1 MLKFTECYCPICSIN
16 FNENKNE
23 PRILI
28 KCGHSICINCLKEK
42 INNDEKILIC
52 PLDNIKYENIN
63 SVEIFPKNL
72 ALIELFRNKKI
83 EYLTSPQPKV
93 KSNKLKLIESI
104 KKISDKKTNIKQLCK
119 IHPNK
124 NLEIICLDDKCKIC
138 TNCALFGE
146 HKNHNIINI
155 DDFEKEIEI
164 KSELLINLFDIIE
177 KKFKDLNLNL
187 VNEFKYD
194 NILKIIND
202 KINYISNLINSFEKK
217 MIIKIKN
224 DGEKYQ
230 EEIKNKFNF
239 LTEKILFFKSIPN
252 NLKITIEKWKK
263 LVQNK
268 LNILNVI
275 SDKELDCSILI
286 ESEKENGYNSLIEK
300 GNSIINE
307 YESVNLFPY
316 NEIINEINKFSISF
330 DENNFLLKS
339 FIIIDKEINFT
350 EIFNKIKLE
359 SSKSQN
365 PKASISDF
373 SNEIITNNLKE
384 LKDSNLSQM
393 KNDFMIDLGKDK
405 NNLFSLNEYDNFLN
419 ISDDI
424 IFPYIQDIPKL
435 NLKQNK
441 STTHLNNKKNKNSK
455 MLKSKTSRSPTP
467 NKDKVIYIKQQFKNN
482 IVNLSRYK
490 LCDDGA
496 LLISKYL
503 EKNKLK
509 ILELKLT
516 KCEIS
521 DFGIQNILKKIIEC
535 SNLVSFNISNNLISD
550 KSTDLIIET
559 LVKNKSL
566 KIVYLSNNKFSVQ
579 VKEKIRTYNK
589 NGKLKIF
596 I

>member
-1 MLKFTECYCPICSIN
+1 MLKISECNCPICLIN
-16 FNENKNE
+16 FNDHKNE

-28 KCGHSICINCLKEK
+28 KCGHSICLSCLKEK
-42 INNDEKILIC
+42 INFDEKILIC
-52 PLDNIKYENIN
+52 PIDNLKYENIN

-72 ALIELFRNKKI
+72 ALIELFKNKTL
-83 EYLTSPQPKV
+83 ECLTSPQPKFN
-93 KSNKLKLIESI
+93 SNKLKLIESI
-104 KKISDKKTNIKQLCK
+104 KKINDKEQKINQICN

-164 KSELLINLFDIIE
+164 KSELLINLFDTIE
-177 KKFKDLNLNL
+177 KKFKDSNLNL
-187 VNEFKYD
+187 ENEFKYD

-202 KINYISNLINSFEKK
+202 KINNISNLINLFNKR
-217 MIIKIKN
+217 IINKINN
-224 DGEKYQ
+224 DVEKYK

-239 LTEKILFFKSIPN
+239 LTEKISYFKSIPS
-252 NLKITIEKWKK
+252 NLKITIENWKN

-268 LNILNVI
+268 LNILNEI
-275 SDKELDCSILI
+275 TDKDLDCSKLI

-307 YESVNLFPY
+307 YELVNLFPY
-316 NEIINEINKFSISF
+316 NEIINEISKFSISF
-330 DENNFLLKS
+330 DENNFLSKS
-339 FIIIDKEINFT
+339 FIIIDKEINFN
-350 EIFNKIKLE
+350 EIFNRLKLE
-359 SSKSQN
+359 SSKSN
-365 PKASISDF
+365 NLKTTISDF
-373 SNEIITNNLKE
+373 SNEIINNSKE
-384 LKDSNLSQM
+384 LKDSDLSQI
-393 KNDFMIDLGKDK
+393 KNDFIIDLGKDK
-405 NNLFSLNEYDNFLN
+405 NNLFNLNEYDNLLN

-424 IFPYIQDIPKL
+424 IFPNIQDIPKL
-435 NLKQNK
+435 SLKYNK
-441 STTHLNNKKNKNSK
+441 STTHINKKKNKNSK
-455 MLKSKTSRSPTP
+455 MIKSKTSRSPTP
-467 NKDKVIYIKQQFKNN
+467 NKEKENYIKQQFKNK

-509 ILELKLT
+509 ISELKLT

-535 SNLVSFNISNNLISD
+535 PNLISFNISNNFISD
-550 KSTDLIIET
+550 KSTDLIIES

-566 KIVYLSNNKFSVQ
+566 QIVYLSNNNFSVQ

>member
-1 MLKFTECYCPICSIN
+1 MLKISECNCPICLIN
-16 FNENKNE
+16 FNDHKNE

-28 KCGHSICINCLKEK
+28 KCGHSICLSCLKEK
-42 INNDEKILIC
+42 INFDEKILIC
-52 PLDNIKYENIN
+52 PIDNLKYENIN

-72 ALIELFRNKKI
+72 ALIELFKNKTL
-83 EYLTSPQPKV
+83 ECLTSPQPKFN
-93 KSNKLKLIESI
+93 SNKLKLLESI
-104 KKISDKKTNIKQLCK
+104 KKINDKEQNINQICN

-138 TNCALFGE
+138 TNCALFGK

-164 KSELLINLFDIIE
+164 KSELLINLFDTIE
-177 KKFKDLNLNL
+177 KKFKDTNLNIE
-187 VNEFKYD
+187 NEFKYD
-194 NILKIIND
+194 NLLKIIND
-202 KINYISNLINSFEKK
+202 KINSISNLISVFNKR
-217 MIIKIKN
+217 IINKIKN
-224 DGEKYQ
+224 EEEKYK
-230 EEIKNKFNF
+230 EEIKNKFTY
-239 LTEKILFFKSIPN
+239 LTEKISFFKSIPN
-252 NLKITIEKWKK
+252 NLKTKIENWKK

-268 LNILNVI
+268 LNILNEI
-275 SDKELDCSILI
+275 NDKDLDCSKLI
-286 ESEKENGYNSLIEK
+286 ESEKENGYNFLIEK

-307 YESVNLFPY
+307 YELVNLFPY
-316 NEIINEINKFSISF
+316 NDIINAINNFSISF

-339 FIIIDKEINFT
+339 FIIIDKEINFN
-350 EIFNKIKLE
+350 EIFNRLKLE
-359 SSKSQN
+359 SSKSN
-365 PKASISDF
+365 NLKTTISDF
-373 SNEIITNNLKE
+373 SNEIINNSKE
-384 LKDSNLSQM
+384 LKDSDLSQI
-393 KNDFMIDLGKDK
+393 KNDFIIDLGKDK
-405 NNLFSLNEYDNFLN
+405 NNLFSLNEYDNLLN

-424 IFPYIQDIPKL
+424 IFPNIQDIPKL
-435 NLKQNK
+435 SLKQNK
-441 STTHLNNKKNKNSK
+441 SSTQLNKKKNMNSK
-455 MLKSKTSRSPTP
+455 IIKSKTSRSPTP
-467 NKDKVIYIKQQFKNN
+467 NKDKEIYIKQQFKNK

-509 ILELKLT
+509 ISELKLT

-535 SNLVSFNISNNLISD
+535 PNLISFNISNNFISD
-550 KSTDLIIET
+550 KSTDLIIES

-566 KIVYLSNNKFSVQ
+566 QIVYLSNNNFSVQ

>member
-1 MLKFTECYCPICSIN
+1 MLKISECNCPICLIN
-16 FNENKNE
+16 FNDHKNE

-28 KCGHSICINCLKEK
+28 KCGHSICLSCLKEK
-42 INNDEKILIC
+42 INFDEKILIC
-52 PLDNIKYENIN
+52 PIDNLKYENIN

-72 ALIELFRNKKI
+72 ALIELFKNKTL
-83 EYLTSPQPKV
+83 ECLTSPQPKFN
-93 KSNKLKLIESI
+93 SNKLKLIESI
-104 KKISDKKTNIKQLCK
+104 KKINDKEQKINQICN

-164 KSELLINLFDIIE
+164 KSELLINLFDTIE
-177 KKFKDLNLNL
+177 KKFKDTNLNIE
-187 VNEFKYD
+187 NEFKYD
-194 NILKIIND
+194 NLLKIIND
-202 KINYISNLINSFEKK
+202 KINSISNLISVFNKR
-217 MIIKIKN
+217 IINKIKN
-224 DGEKYQ
+224 EEEKYK
-230 EEIKNKFNF
+230 EEIKNKFTY
-239 LTEKILFFKSIPN
+239 LTEKISFFKSIPN
-252 NLKITIEKWKK
+252 NLKTKIENWKK

-268 LNILNVI
+268 LNILNEI
-275 SDKELDCSILI
+275 NDKDLDCSKLI
-286 ESEKENGYNSLIEK
+286 ESEKENGYNFLIEK

-307 YESVNLFPY
+307 YELVNLFPY
-316 NEIINEINKFSISF
+316 NDIINEINNFSISF

-339 FIIIDKEINFT
+339 FIIIDKEINFN
-350 EIFNKIKLE
+350 EIFNRLKLE
-359 SSKSQN
+359 SSKSN
-365 PKASISDF
+365 NLKTTISDF
-373 SNEIITNNLKE
+373 SNEIINNSKE
-384 LKDSNLSQM
+384 LKDSDLSQI
-393 KNDFMIDLGKDK
+393 KNDFIIDLGKDK
-405 NNLFSLNEYDNFLN
+405 NNLFSLNEYDNLLN

-424 IFPYIQDIPKL
+424 IFPNIQDIPKL
-435 NLKQNK
+435 SLKQNK
-441 STTHLNNKKNKNSK
+441 SSTQLNKKKNMNSK
-455 MLKSKTSRSPTP
+455 IIKSKTSRSPTP
-467 NKDKVIYIKQQFKNN
+467 NKDKEIYIKQQFKNK

-509 ILELKLT
+509 ISELKLT

-535 SNLVSFNISNNLISD
+535 PNLISFNISNNFISD
-550 KSTDLIIET
+550 KSTDLIIES

-566 KIVYLSNNKFSVQ
+566 QIVYLSNNNFSVQ

>member
-1 MLKFTECYCPICSIN
+1 MLKISECNCPICLIN
-16 FNENKNE
+16 FNDHKNE

-28 KCGHSICINCLKEK
+28 KCGHSICLSCLKEK
-42 INNDEKILIC
+42 INFDEKILIC
-52 PLDNIKYENIN
+52 PIDNLKYENIN

-72 ALIELFRNKKI
+72 ALIELFKNKTL
-83 EYLTSPQPKV
+83 ECLTSPQPKFN
-93 KSNKLKLIESI
+93 SNKLKLIESI
-104 KKISDKKTNIKQLCK
+104 KKINDKEQKINQICN

-164 KSELLINLFDIIE
+164 KSELLINLFDTIE
-177 KKFKDLNLNL
+177 KKFKDTNLNIE
-187 VNEFKYD
+187 NEFKYD
-194 NILKIIND
+194 NLLKIIND
-202 KINYISNLINSFEKK
+202 KINSISNLISVFNKR
-217 MIIKIKN
+217 IINKIKN
-224 DGEKYQ
+224 EEEKYK

-252 NLKITIEKWKK
+252 NLKTKIENWKK

-268 LNILNVI
+268 LNILNEI
-275 SDKELDCSILI
+275 NDKDLDCSKLI
-286 ESEKENGYNSLIEK
+286 ESEKENGYNFLIEK

-307 YESVNLFPY
+307 YELVNLFPY
-316 NEIINEINKFSISF
+316 NDIINEINNFSISF

-339 FIIIDKEINFT
+339 FIIIDKEINFN
-350 EIFNKIKLE
+350 EIFNRLKLE
-359 SSKSQN
+359 SSKSN
-365 PKASISDF
+365 NLKTTISDF
-373 SNEIITNNLKE
+373 SNEIINNSKE
-384 LKDSNLSQM
+384 LKDSDLSQI
-393 KNDFMIDLGKDK
+393 KNDFIIDLGKDK
-405 NNLFSLNEYDNFLN
+405 NNLFNLNEYDNLLN

-424 IFPYIQDIPKL
+424 IFPNIQDIPKL
-435 NLKQNK
+435 SLKQNK
-441 STTHLNNKKNKNSK
+441 SSTQLNKKKNMNSK
-455 MLKSKTSRSPTP
+455 IIKSKTSRSPTP
-467 NKDKVIYIKQQFKNN
+467 NKDKEIYIKQQFKNK

-509 ILELKLT
+509 ISELKLT

-535 SNLVSFNISNNLISD
+535 PTLISFNISNNFISD
-550 KSTDLIIET
+550 KSTDLIIES

-566 KIVYLSNNKFSVQ
+566 QIVYLSNNNFSVQ

>member
-1 MLKFTECYCPICSIN
+1 MLKISECNCPICLIN
-16 FNENKNE
+16 FNDHKNE

-28 KCGHSICINCLKEK
+28 KCGHSICLSCLKEK
-42 INNDEKILIC
+42 VNFDEKILIC
-52 PLDNIKYENIN
+52 PIDNLKYENIN

-72 ALIELFRNKKI
+72 ALIELFKNKTL
-83 EYLTSPQPKV
+83 ECLTSPQPKFN
-93 KSNKLKLIESI
+93 SNKLKLIESI
-104 KKISDKKTNIKQLCK
+104 KKINDKEQKINQICN

-164 KSELLINLFDIIE
+164 KSELLINLFDTIE
-177 KKFKDLNLNL
+177 KKFKDTNLNIE
-187 VNEFKYD
+187 NEFKYD
-194 NILKIIND
+194 NLLKIIND
-202 KINYISNLINSFEKK
+202 KINSISNLISVFNKR
-217 MIIKIKN
+217 IINKIKN
-224 DGEKYQ
+224 EEEKYK
-230 EEIKNKFNF
+230 EEIKNKFTY
-239 LTEKILFFKSIPN
+239 LTEKISFFKSIPN
-252 NLKITIEKWKK
+252 NLKTKIENWKK

-268 LNILNVI
+268 LNILNEI
-275 SDKELDCSILI
+275 NDKDLDCSKLI
-286 ESEKENGYNSLIEK
+286 ESEKENGYNFLIEK

-307 YESVNLFPY
+307 YELVNLFPY
-316 NEIINEINKFSISF
+316 NDIINEINNFSISF

-339 FIIIDKEINFT
+339 FIIIDKEINFN
-350 EIFNKIKLE
+350 EIFNRLKLE
-359 SSKSQN
+359 SSKSN
-365 PKASISDF
+365 NLKTTISDF
-373 SNEIITNNLKE
+373 SNEIINNSKE
-384 LKDSNLSQM
+384 LKDSDLSQI
-393 KNDFMIDLGKDK
+393 KNDFIIDLGKDK
-405 NNLFSLNEYDNFLN
+405 NNLFSLNEYDNLLN

-424 IFPYIQDIPKL
+424 IFPNIQDIPKL
-435 NLKQNK
+435 SLKQNK
-441 STTHLNNKKNKNSK
+441 SSTQLNKKKNMNSK
-455 MLKSKTSRSPTP
+455 IIKSKTSRSPTP
-467 NKDKVIYIKQQFKNN
+467 NKDKEIYIKQQFKNK

-509 ILELKLT
+509 ISELKLT

-535 SNLVSFNISNNLISD
+535 PNLISFNISNNFISD
-550 KSTDLIIET
+550 KSTDLIIES

-566 KIVYLSNNKFSVQ
+566 QIVYLSNNNFSVQ

>member
-1 MLKFTECYCPICSIN
+1 
-16 FNENKNE
+16 
-23 PRILI
+23 
-28 KCGHSICINCLKEK
+28 
-42 INNDEKILIC
+42 
-52 PLDNIKYENIN
+52 
-63 SVEIFPKNL
+63 
-72 ALIELFRNKKI
+72 
-83 EYLTSPQPKV
+83 
-93 KSNKLKLIESI
+93 
-104 KKISDKKTNIKQLCK
+104 
-119 IHPNK
+119 
-124 NLEIICLDDKCKIC
+124 
-138 TNCALFGE
+138 
-146 HKNHNIINI
+146 
-155 DDFEKEIEI
+155 
-164 KSELLINLFDIIE
+164 
-177 KKFKDLNLNL
+177 
-187 VNEFKYD
+187 
-194 NILKIIND
+194 
-202 KINYISNLINSFEKK
+202 

-316 NEIINEINKFSISF
+316 DEIINEINKFSISF

-441 STTHLNNKKNKNSK
+441 STTHLNNKKNKNLK

>member
-1 MLKFTECYCPICSIN
+1 MLKFSECNCPICLIN
-16 FNENKNE
+16 FNDHENE

-42 INNDEKILIC
+42 INYDEKILIC
-52 PLDNIKYENIN
+52 PIDNIKYENIN

-72 ALIELFRNKKI
+72 ALIELFKNKTL
-83 EYLTSPQPKV
+83 ECLTSPQPKFN
-93 KSNKLKLIESI
+93 SNKLKLIESI
-104 KKISDKKTNIKQLCK
+104 KKINDKEQKINQICN

-164 KSELLINLFDIIE
+164 KSELLINLFDTIE
-177 KKFKDLNLNL
+177 KKFKDSNLNL
-187 VNEFKYD
+187 ENEFKYD

-202 KINYISNLINSFEKK
+202 KINNISNLINLFNKR
-217 MIIKIKN
+217 IINKINN
-224 DGEKYQ
+224 DVEKYK

-239 LTEKILFFKSIPN
+239 LTEKISYFKSIPS
-252 NLKITIEKWKK
+252 NLKITIENWKN

-268 LNILNVI
+268 LNILNEI
-275 SDKELDCSILI
+275 TDKDLDCSKLI

-307 YESVNLFPY
+307 YELVNLFPY
-316 NEIINEINKFSISF
+316 NEIINEISKFSISF
-330 DENNFLLKS
+330 DENNFLSKS
-339 FIIIDKEINFT
+339 FIIIDKEINFN
-350 EIFNKIKLE
+350 EIFNRLKLE
-359 SSKSQN
+359 SSKSN
-365 PKASISDF
+365 NLKTTVSDF
-373 SNEIITNNLKE
+373 SNEIINNSKE
-384 LKDSNLSQM
+384 LKDSDLSQI
-393 KNDFMIDLGKDK
+393 KNDFIIDLGKDK
-405 NNLFSLNEYDNFLN
+405 NNLFNLNEYDNLLN

-424 IFPYIQDIPKL
+424 IFPNIQDIPKL
-435 NLKQNK
+435 SLKYNK
-441 STTHLNNKKNKNSK
+441 STTHLNKKKNKNSK
-455 MLKSKTSRSPTP
+455 MIKSKTSRSPTP
-467 NKDKVIYIKQQFKNN
+467 NKEKEKYIKQQFKNK

-503 EKNKLK
+503 EKNRLK
-509 ILELKLT
+509 ISELKLT

-521 DFGIQNILKKIIEC
+521 DFGIQNILKNIIEC
-535 SNLVSFNISNNLISD
+535 PNLVSFNISNNFITD

-566 KIVYLSNNKFSVQ
+566 KIVYLSNNNFSVQ

>member
-1 MLKFTECYCPICSIN
+1 MLKISECNCPICLIN
-16 FNENKNE
+16 FNDHKNE

-28 KCGHSICINCLKEK
+28 KCGHSICLSCLKEK
-42 INNDEKILIC
+42 INFDEKILIC
-52 PLDNIKYENIN
+52 PIDNLKYENIN

-72 ALIELFRNKKI
+72 ALIELFKNKTL
-83 EYLTSPQPKV
+83 ECLTSPQPKFN
-93 KSNKLKLIESI
+93 SNKLKLIESI
-104 KKISDKKTNIKQLCK
+104 KKINDKEQNINQICN

-164 KSELLINLFDIIE
+164 KSELLINLFDTIE
-177 KKFKDLNLNL
+177 KKFKDTNLNIE
-187 VNEFKYD
+187 NEFKYD
-194 NILKIIND
+194 NLLKIIND
-202 KINYISNLINSFEKK
+202 KINSISNLISVFNKR
-217 MIIKIKN
+217 IINKIKN
-224 DGEKYQ
+224 EEEKYK
-230 EEIKNKFNF
+230 EEIKNKFTY
-239 LTEKILFFKSIPN
+239 LTEKISFFKSIPN
-252 NLKITIEKWKK
+252 NLKTKIENWKK

-268 LNILNVI
+268 LNILNEI
-275 SDKELDCSILI
+275 NDKDLDCSKLI
-286 ESEKENGYNSLIEK
+286 ESEKENGYNFLIEK

-307 YESVNLFPY
+307 YELVNLFPY
-316 NEIINEINKFSISF
+316 NDIINEINNFSISF

-339 FIIIDKEINFT
+339 FIIIDKEINFN
-350 EIFNKIKLE
+350 EIFNRLKLE
-359 SSKSQN
+359 SSKSN
-365 PKASISDF
+365 NLKTTISDF
-373 SNEIITNNLKE
+373 SNEIINNSKE
-384 LKDSNLSQM
+384 LKDSDLSQI
-393 KNDFMIDLGKDK
+393 KNDFIIDLGKDK
-405 NNLFSLNEYDNFLN
+405 NNLFSLNEYDNLLN

-424 IFPYIQDIPKL
+424 IFPNIQDIPKL
-435 NLKQNK
+435 SLKQNK
-441 STTHLNNKKNKNSK
+441 SSTQLNKKKNMNSK
-455 MLKSKTSRSPTP
+455 IIKSKTSRSPTP
-467 NKDKVIYIKQQFKNN
+467 NKDKEIYIKQQFKNK

-509 ILELKLT
+509 ISELKLT

-535 SNLVSFNISNNLISD
+535 PNLISFNISNNFISD
-550 KSTDLIIET
+550 KSTDLIIES

-566 KIVYLSNNKFSVQ
+566 QIVYLSNNNFSVQ

>member
-1 MLKFTECYCPICSIN
+1 
-16 FNENKNE
+16 
-23 PRILI
+23 
-28 KCGHSICINCLKEK
+28 
-42 INNDEKILIC
+42 
-52 PLDNIKYENIN
+52 
-63 SVEIFPKNL
+63 
-72 ALIELFRNKKI
+72 
-83 EYLTSPQPKV
+83 
-93 KSNKLKLIESI
+93 
-104 KKISDKKTNIKQLCK
+104 
-119 IHPNK
+119 
-124 NLEIICLDDKCKIC
+124 
-138 TNCALFGE
+138 
-146 HKNHNIINI
+146 
-155 DDFEKEIEI
+155 
-164 KSELLINLFDIIE
+164 
-177 KKFKDLNLNL
+177 
-187 VNEFKYD
+187 
-194 NILKIIND
+194 
-202 KINYISNLINSFEKK
+202 
-217 MIIKIKN
+217 
-224 DGEKYQ
+224 
-230 EEIKNKFNF
+230 
-239 LTEKILFFKSIPN
+239 
-252 NLKITIEKWKK
+252 
-263 LVQNK
+263 
-268 LNILNVI
+268 
-275 SDKELDCSILI
+275 
-286 ESEKENGYNSLIEK
+286 
-300 GNSIINE
+300 
-307 YESVNLFPY
+307 
-316 NEIINEINKFSISF
+316 
-330 DENNFLLKS
+330 
-339 FIIIDKEINFT
+339 
-350 EIFNKIKLE
+350 
-359 SSKSQN
+359 
-365 PKASISDF
+365 
-373 SNEIITNNLKE
+373 
-384 LKDSNLSQM
+384 
-393 KNDFMIDLGKDK
+393 MIDLGKDK

>member
-1 MLKFTECYCPICSIN
+1 MLKISECNCPICLIN
-16 FNENKNE
+16 FNDHKNE

-28 KCGHSICINCLKEK
+28 KCGHSICLSCLKEK
-42 INNDEKILIC
+42 INFDEKILIC
-52 PLDNIKYENIN
+52 PIDNLKYENIN

-72 ALIELFRNKKI
+72 ALIELFKNKTL
-83 EYLTSPQPKV
+83 ECLTSPQPKFN
-93 KSNKLKLIESI
+93 SNKLKLLESI
-104 KKISDKKTNIKQLCK
+104 KKINDKEQNINQICN

-138 TNCALFGE
+138 TNCALFGK

-164 KSELLINLFDIIE
+164 KSELLINLFDTIE
-177 KKFKDLNLNL
+177 KKFKDTNLNIE
-187 VNEFKYD
+187 NEFKYD
-194 NILKIIND
+194 NLLKIIND
-202 KINYISNLINSFEKK
+202 KINSISNLISVFNKR
-217 MIIKIKN
+217 IINKIKN
-224 DGEKYQ
+224 EEEKYK
-230 EEIKNKFNF
+230 EEIKNKFTY
-239 LTEKILFFKSIPN
+239 LTEKISFFKSIPN
-252 NLKITIEKWKK
+252 NLKTKIENWKK

-268 LNILNVI
+268 LNILNEI
-275 SDKELDCSILI
+275 NDKDLDCSKLI
-286 ESEKENGYNSLIEK
+286 ESEKENGYNFLIEK

-307 YESVNLFPY
+307 YELVNLFPY
-316 NEIINEINKFSISF
+316 NDIINEINNFSISF

-339 FIIIDKEINFT
+339 FIIIDKEINFN
-350 EIFNKIKLE
+350 EIFNRLKLE
-359 SSKSQN
+359 SSKSN
-365 PKASISDF
+365 NLKTTISDF
-373 SNEIITNNLKE
+373 SNEIINNSKE
-384 LKDSNLSQM
+384 LKDSDLSQI
-393 KNDFMIDLGKDK
+393 KNDFIIDLGKDK
-405 NNLFSLNEYDNFLN
+405 NNLFSLNEYDNLLN

-424 IFPYIQDIPKL
+424 IFPNIQDIPKL
-435 NLKQNK
+435 SLKQNK
-441 STTHLNNKKNKNSK
+441 SSTQLNKKKNMNSK
-455 MLKSKTSRSPTP
+455 IIKSKTSRSPTP
-467 NKDKVIYIKQQFKNN
+467 NKDKEIYIKQQFKNK

-509 ILELKLT
+509 ISELKLT

-535 SNLVSFNISNNLISD
+535 PNLISFNISNNFISD
-550 KSTDLIIET
+550 KSTDLIIES

-566 KIVYLSNNKFSVQ
+566 QIVYLSNNNFSVQ

>member
-1 MLKFTECYCPICSIN
+1 MLKISECNCPICLIN
-16 FNENKNE
+16 FNDHKNE

-28 KCGHSICINCLKEK
+28 KCGHSICLSCLKEK
-42 INNDEKILIC
+42 INFDEKILIC
-52 PLDNIKYENIN
+52 PIDNLKYENIN

-72 ALIELFRNKKI
+72 ALIELFKNKTL
-83 EYLTSPQPKV
+83 ECLTSPQPKFN
-93 KSNKLKLIESI
+93 SNKLKLLESI
-104 KKISDKKTNIKQLCK
+104 KKINDKEQKINQICN

-164 KSELLINLFDIIE
+164 KSELLINLFDTIE
-177 KKFKDLNLNL
+177 KKFKDTNLNIE
-187 VNEFKYD
+187 NEFKYD
-194 NILKIIND
+194 NLLKIIND
-202 KINYISNLINSFEKK
+202 KINSISNLISVFNNR
-217 MIIKIKN
+217 IINKIKN
-224 DGEKYQ
+224 EEEKYK
-230 EEIKNKFNF
+230 EEIKNKFTY
-239 LTEKILFFKSIPN
+239 LTEKISFFKSIPN
-252 NLKITIEKWKK
+252 NLKTKIENWKK

-268 LNILNVI
+268 LNILNEI
-275 SDKELDCSILI
+275 NDKDLDCSKLI
-286 ESEKENGYNSLIEK
+286 ESEKENGYNFLIEK

-307 YESVNLFPY
+307 YELVNLFPY
-316 NEIINEINKFSISF
+316 NDIINEINNFSISF

-339 FIIIDKEINFT
+339 FIIIDKEINFN
-350 EIFNKIKLE
+350 EIFNRLKLE
-359 SSKSQN
+359 SSKSN
-365 PKASISDF
+365 NLKTTISDF
-373 SNEIITNNLKE
+373 SNEIINNSKE
-384 LKDSNLSQM
+384 LKDSDLSQI
-393 KNDFMIDLGKDK
+393 KNDFIIDLGKDK
-405 NNLFSLNEYDNFLN
+405 NNLFSLNEYDNLLN

-424 IFPYIQDIPKL
+424 IFPNIQDIPKL
-435 NLKQNK
+435 SLKQNK
-441 STTHLNNKKNKNSK
+441 SSTQLNKKKNMNSK
-455 MLKSKTSRSPTP
+455 IIKSKTSRSPTP
-467 NKDKVIYIKQQFKNN
+467 NKDKEIYIKQQFKNK

-496 LLISKYL
+496 LLVSKFL

-509 ILELKLT
+509 ISELKLT

-535 SNLVSFNISNNLISD
+535 PNLISFNISNNFISD
-550 KSTDLIIET
+550 KSTDLIIES

-566 KIVYLSNNKFSVQ
+566 QIVYLSNNNFSVQ